1 MNIDLPWVKDD
12 LRDKPN
18 ERKGMFDSFMNA
30 LIENDKKFE
39 LISGNFD
46 ERKQKAITSIE
57 NLLNF
62 T

>member
-1 MNIDLPWVKDD
+1 

-18 ERKGMFDSFMNA
+18 ERKGMFDSFMKA

-46 ERKQKAITSIE
+46 ERKQKAIKSIE

-62 T
+62 TKT

>member
-1 MNIDLPWVKDD
+1 
-12 LRDKPN
+12 
-18 ERKGMFDSFMNA
+18 MNA

-46 ERKQKAITSIE
+46 ERKQKAITCIE